1 MNAYLTSSLKLLNT
15 ARQYGHYAFL
25 FSIPLIASC
34 AFQTY
39 TAKPIHPEI
48 VAQNFALKSPND
60 TNFKAFLQN
69 KGYQNLTFPIQHWDL
84 NTLIDCA
91 LFFHPSLNQARESW
105 KAAQASEKLAS
116 KKPLPTV
123 NAGIGHS
130 NQANDD
136 INPFAYH
143 FSIDIPIETQNK
155 REIQIESFA
164 HLSNVAKLEVAQTAW
179 NLRHQVTQA
188 WVDLFWQQSQR
199 SLQTQEVALRQEIV
213 DMIEK
218 RVQFG
223 LASNIDLSQ
232 AKLQYLASKTQL
244 QTLEKNKLPLIAKLA
259 NHLGLPLSAVS
270 EMQFNFD
277 ALATLNSQVTAMPE
291 IQAAALLNRLD
302 VRIALERYAVAE
314 AKLKLEVAKQYPD
327 ISISPSYAYE
337 FGDKIWALGFSSLLN
352 MLEKN
357 SAAIQQAAQLRE
369 VEVAQFERLQAN
381 VIAEAQLNQANL
393 IQTQQ
398 QIESATVQ
406 FKEQQHGLRQT
417 SAQLNAGEAD
427 RLALV
432 MAKLAVLTA
441 EKDLEHARY
450 QRIISMVQLENSL
463 QLPLMTENLNTSTQ
477 VSSTLLTQ

>member
-1 MNAYLTSSLKLLNT
+1 LNAYLTSSQKFLN
-15 ARQYGHYAFL
+15 AASKYAHYAFL
-25 FSIPLIASC
+25 FSIPFITSC

-39 TAKPIHPEI
+39 TAKPIDPEV

-60 TNFKAFLQN
+60 ANFKVFLQN
-69 KGYQNLTFPIQHWDL
+69 KGYQHLTFPIQQWNL
-84 NTLIDCA
+84 NTLIECA
-91 LFFHPSLNQARESW
+91 LFFHPSLNQAREAW

-116 KKPLPTV
+116 KKPQPTV

-179 NLRHQVTQA
+179 NLRYQVTQA
-188 WVDLFWQQSQR
+188 WADLFWQQSQLP
-199 SLQTQEVALRQEIV
+199 LQIQEVALRQEIV

-223 LASNIDLSQ
+223 LASNIDLNQ
-232 AKLQYLASKTQL
+232 AKLQHLASRTQL
-244 QTLEKNKLPLIAKLA
+244 QSLEKNQLPLIAKLA
-259 NHLGLPLSAVS
+259 NHLGLPLSAVNQ
-270 EMQFNFD
+270 MQFNFD
-277 ALATLNSQVTAMPE
+277 ALNSQMTAIPE
-291 IQAAALLNRLD
+291 IQATALLNRLD

-337 FGDKIWALGFSSLLN
+337 FGDKIWSLGFSSLLN

-357 SAAIQQAAQLRE
+357 SAAIQQATQLRE
-369 VEVAQFERLQAN
+369 VEVAQFESLQAN
-381 VIAEAQLNQANL
+381 VIAEAELNQAKL

-398 QIESATVQ
+398 QIENTTVQ
-406 FKEQQHGLRQT
+406 LKEQQHGLRQI

-441 EKDLEHARY
+441 EKDLEYAHY
-450 QRIISMVQLENSL
+450 QRNVAMIQLENSL
-463 QLPLMTENLNTSTQ
+463 QLPLITETLNASTQ